1 MPDAREILQ
10 RSFEE
15 SGGAMPF
22 EAFMALALY
31 DPELGYYARH
41 VSDVGGSRAD
51 FATAATLTGALG
63 QGIARWIEEERRH
76 HRWGGPLHLV
86 EVGGG
91 DGSLAATV
99 LRSLG
104 WFGRRG
110 LRYHLVEVSDPLR
123 ARQRERLR
131 RRRVEWHGR
140 VEDALAAA
148 GGRALVFSNELV
160 DAFPAKW
167 LRYDASAGTWR
178 EIWVEYHPGA
188 GLRERLRPLEPPLSP
203 EDCSA
208 LALPGAAEGQR
219 IEVQPAYRDW
229 LRGLA
234 GAWREGSLLTIDYG
248 GTPAEIYRRRP
259 GGSLRAYWRHQRLE
273 GGEVYR
279 RVGRQDLTV
288 DVNFDDLR
296 RWGEAMGFETVA
308 SESQREFLRRY
319 GSGTDPMAHS
329 AAGEAFRV
337 LWQRREAV
345 AEPGRNFSGDGE
357 TADRTVAAGD

>member
-63 QGIARWIEEERRH
+63 RGIARWVGEERRH

-99 LRSLG
+99 LRALG
-104 WFGRRG
+104 WSGRRG

-123 ARQRERLR
+123 VRQQERLR

-167 LRYDASAGTWR
+167 LRYDAGAADWR
-178 EIWVEYHPGA
+178 EVWVEYDPA
-188 GLRERLRPLEPPLSP
+188 TGLRERFRPLEPPLSP
-203 EDCSA
+203 GDYSA
-208 LALPGAAEGQR
+208 LGLSDAVEGQR
-219 IEVQPAYRDW
+219 VEIQPAYRDW
-229 LRGLA
+229 LGGLA
-234 GAWREGSLLTIDYG
+234 GAWREGSLLTVDYG
-248 GTPAEIYRRRP
+248 GAPEEVYRRRP

-273 GGEVYR
+273 GAEVYR
-279 RVGRQDLTV
+279 RVGRQDLTL
-288 DVNFDDLR
+288 DVNFTDLV
-296 RWGEAMGFETVA
+296 RWGEALGFETV
-308 SESQREFLRRY
+308 SLETQRAFLRGR
-319 GSGTDPMAHS
+319 GEAEDPVAES
-329 AAGEAFRV
+329 EAGAAFRV
-337 LWQRREAV
+337 LWQRR
-345 AEPGRNFSGDGE
+345 
-357 TADRTVAAGD
+357 